1 MAKWVKLQNVRL
13 SGHIEP
19 VIIPVDKI
27 DYIIDTSYVN
37 SMGHSV
43 PRCEVYIN
51 GDKLVVQDTVDDL
64 ITKLELNY
72 D

>member
-13 SGHIEP
+13 SGHIET

-27 DYIIDTSYVN
+27 DYIIDTSHTN
-37 SMGHSV
+37 TLGHHV

-51 GDKLVVQDTVDDL
+51 GDKLTVQDTVDDL
-64 ITKLELNY
+64 ITKLELSY